1 MRAGCHRPVPVGSE
15 SEYAGLPAP
24 NNFIARMKAVA
35 SGARLPGAVFRFLSP
50 GSLLIRFLLCWM
62 AVACPFARAA
72 APATGDGPPFTF
84 SDRLGRTITL
94 SATPQR
100 VVSLAPSNTELAF
113 AVGAGERLVGVT
125 TYCNHPAAAVDLPKI
140 GGFAARTI
148 SIEAIVALKPDLVL
162 AGDRNQRAVVDALER
177 AGVTVAAVQPRGW
190 TEIQET
196 MRLLGRIFGTTETAD
211 RLIGS
216 ANARLQAVAARIGTV
231 PPAQRV
237 RVYWEVFDEPLMSA
251 GPRSLIGEAV
261 TLAGGVNIFADLK
274 EEYPQVS
281 VEAVIARDPQV
292 IIGPASMR
300 QRSMSLEALRARP
313 GWALIAAVRDGR
325 VVILPDEP
333 VTRAGPRFAE
343 GVELVAKALYP
354 ALFPDAGEET
364 SP

>member
-1 MRAGCHRPVPVGSE
+1 
-15 SEYAGLPAP
+15 
-24 NNFIARMKAVA
+24 MKAVVSCVRVAGA
-35 SGARLPGAVFRFLSP
+35 SISVLLFQLLLVWTVAVCSPVCRASATAGADF
-50 GSLLIRFLLCWM
+50 
-62 AVACPFARAA
+62 
-72 APATGDGPPFTF
+72 PFTF
-84 SDRLGRTITL
+84 TDRLGRTVTL
-94 SATPQR
+94 ATAPQR

-113 AVGAGERLVGVT
+113 AVGAGERVVGVT
-125 TYCNHPAAAVDLPKI
+125 TFCNYPAAALERPKI

-162 AGDRNQRAVVDALER
+162 AGDRTQRAVIDALEL

-190 TEIQET
+190 GEIQET
-196 MRLLGRIFGTTETAD
+196 TRLLGRIFGTTEITD
-211 RLIGS
+211 RLLAA
-216 ANARLQAVAARIGTV
+216 ANERLRVVAAKIDGL
-231 PPAQRV
+231 PPERRV

-261 TLAGGVNIFADLK
+261 TLAGGVNIFGDVK

-292 IIGPASMR
+292 IIGPLSMR

-313 GWALIAAVRDGR
+313 GWAAISAVRAGR

-343 GVELVAKALYP
+343 GVELIARALYP
-354 ALFPDAGEET
+354 ELFSGPEAAK

>member
-1 MRAGCHRPVPVGSE
+1 MRAGLHRPAPVGSE

-35 SGARLPGAVFRFLSP
+35 SGARLPGAIFCPLLSR
-50 GSLLIRFLLCWM
+50 SLLLQLLLCWI
-62 AVACPFARAA
+62 AVACPLARAA
-72 APATGDGPPFTF
+72 PPATEDGYPFTF
-84 SDRLGRTITL
+84 SDRLGRAITL
-94 SATPQR
+94 SAAPRR

-113 AVGAGERLVGVT
+113 AVGAGDRLVGVT
-125 TYCNHPAAAVDLPKI
+125 TFCNHPNEAVGLPKI

-162 AGDRNQRAVVDALER
+162 AGDRTQRTVVDALER

-196 MRLLGRIFGTTETAD
+196 MRLLGRVFGTTATAD
-211 RLIGS
+211 RLIES
-216 ANARLQAVAARIGTV
+216 ANARLRAVAAKIATI

-261 TLAGGVNIFADLK
+261 ALAGGVNVFADLK

-281 VEAVIARDPQV
+281 IEAVIARDPQV

-300 QRSMSLEALRARP
+300 QRSMSLAALRARP
-313 GWALIAAVRDGR
+313 GWAMIAAVRDGR

-343 GVELVAKALYP
+343 GVELIAKALYP
-354 ALFPDAGEET
+354 ALFPGAEEEQ

>member
-1 MRAGCHRPVPVGSE
+1 
-15 SEYAGLPAP
+15 
-24 NNFIARMKAVA
+24 MKAVVSCVRVAGA
-35 SGARLPGAVFRFLSP
+35 SISVLLFQLLLVWTVAVCSPVCRATATAGADF
-50 GSLLIRFLLCWM
+50 
-62 AVACPFARAA
+62 
-72 APATGDGPPFTF
+72 PFTF
-84 SDRLGRTITL
+84 TDRLGRTVTL
-94 SATPQR
+94 ATAPQR

-113 AVGAGERLVGVT
+113 AVGAGERVVGVT
-125 TYCNHPAAAVDLPKI
+125 TFCNYPAAALERPKI

-148 SIEAIVALKPDLVL
+148 SIEAIVALKPDLVF
-162 AGDRNQRAVVDALER
+162 AGDRTQRAVIDALEL

-190 TEIQET
+190 GEIQET
-196 MRLLGRIFGTTETAD
+196 TRLLGRIFGTTEITD
-211 RLIGS
+211 RLLAA
-216 ANARLQAVAARIGTV
+216 ANERLRVVAAKIDGL
-231 PPAQRV
+231 PPERRV

-261 TLAGGVNIFADLK
+261 TLAGGVNIFGDVK

-292 IIGPASMR
+292 IIGPLSMR

-313 GWALIAAVRDGR
+313 GWAAISAVRAGR

-343 GVELVAKALYP
+343 GVELIARALYP
-354 ALFPDAGEET
+354 ELFSGPEAAK